1 MNKRGFTMKFS
12 YKPIC
17 AAMLCITAAGN
28 AFADDQTPVV
38 TEAVSVV
45 GTGQTKQEQSITRV
59 DMQNALPGTSPLK
72 VLSKLPGVQFT
83 SSDPWGS
90 YEWSTRFNV
99 RGFNQNQLGFT
110 LDDVPLGDM
119 SYGNN
124 NGLHISRAIAS
135 ENIRSASVEEGSG
148 NLAAASTSNLGGT
161 VKFVSTDP
169 SDKFGM
175 KVGQTLGSSNTSR
188 TFVRIDTG
196 RFASGT
202 KAYISYSRN
211 RANKWKGWGP
221 QEQDQVNAKIVQ
233 LSGENRFSAFLN
245 TSHRLETDYADLSL
259 ETQRL
264 LGWNWDNY
272 APNWQAAVNAANGT
286 YLPGV
291 AAVVGSNGYG
301 PKDAAYYLGR
311 GIRDDQ
317 LGGIAADVKM
327 TDSTRAKATFYYHH
341 DAGQGHWYTP
351 YTASSATVPISVR
364 TSEYGIGRSGL
375 VASMTYKHDNNEV
388 EGGLWVER
396 SIHDITR
403 NYYAIPGPIDTA
415 HFLSNPMATAFKQ
428 NFVTTTRVFH
438 LQDTVSM
445 MGDRMKVNVGVK
457 SPSVTID
464 STTLVGT
471 LAAGQIEAK
480 KSFLPSIGMNFKFN
494 QQDEMFASV
503 AQNMRA
509 FQPGLDG
516 PFNATQAGFD
526 AIRNNLKPEESVNME
541 IGVRT
546 NRENLQASASFYTVD
561 FKNRLLR
568 IQQCSGIAGCP
579 SVFANVGKVHTNGFQ
594 ADALWSLTRN
604 FKWFNSFSYNDSQ
617 YKDNYMNGATL
628 VATAGKTVVDAPK
641 EMFSTEFSYEQ
652 GGYFASIDGKY
663 TSKRYYTYLNDGQ
676 VPSYTVFNLTAGYK
690 QKKLG
695 FIEDFRAQLNVTN
708 LLNERYF
715 GTIGTNGFVESDPT
729 GGAMTLQAGA
739 PQMAFVTVSG
749 RF

>member
-1 MNKRGFTMKFS
+1 MKFS
-12 YKPIC
+12 SKMKPIC
-17 AAMLCITAAGN
+17 AAMLCLTAAGN

-38 TEAVSVV
+38 TDSVSVV
-45 GTGQTKQEQSITRV
+45 GTGQTKQEQSITRA
-59 DMQNALPGTSPLK
+59 DMQNAVPGTSPLK

-83 SSDPWGS
+83 SSDPWGD

-148 NLAAASTSNLGGT
+148 NLEAASTSNLGGT
-161 VKFVSTDP
+161 VKFVSSDP
-169 SDKFGM
+169 SDKFGIQ
-175 KVGQTLGSSNTSR
+175 VGQTFGSSSTTR
-188 TFVRIDTG
+188 TFVRLDSG
-196 RFASGT
+196 RFSTGT

-211 RANKWKGWGP
+211 RADKWKGWGP
-221 QEQDQVNAKIVQ
+221 QEQNQLNAKLVQ
-233 LSGENRFSAFLN
+233 ISGENRYSAFLN

-272 APNWQAAVNAANGT
+272 APNWQAAVNAANGV

-291 AAVVGSNGYG
+291 ASVVGANGYG
-301 PKDAAYYLGR
+301 PLDAAYYLGR

-317 LGGIAADVKM
+317 LGGLAADMKL
-327 TDSTRAKATFYYHH
+327 TDSTRAKATFYHHH
-341 DAGQGHWYTP
+341 DVGQGHWYTP
-351 YTASSATVPISVR
+351 YTPSSATVPISVR
-364 TSEYGIGRSGL
+364 TSEYSISRTGL
-375 VASMTYKHDNNEV
+375 VASMTYTHDNNEI
-388 EGGLWVER
+388 EGGIWVER
-396 SIHDITR
+396 NLHDVAR
-403 NYYAIPGPIDTA
+403 NFYAIPGPVDTA
-415 HFLSNPMATAFKQ
+415 YFLSNPTLTQFRQ
-428 NFVTTTRVFH
+428 SFVTTTRVFH
-438 LQDTVSM
+438 LQDTVFLM
-445 MGDRMKVNVGVK
+445 NDNLKLNVGVK
-457 SPSVTID
+457 SPRVTID

-471 LAAGQIEAK
+471 LAAGQLEAK
-480 KSFLPSIGMNFKFN
+480 ENFLPSVGLNYKLN
-494 QQDEMFASV
+494 PQDEVFASI

-516 PFNATQAGFD
+516 PFNASQAGFD
-526 AIRNNLKPEESVNME
+526 AIKASLKPEKSTNME

-546 NRENLQASASFYTVD
+546 TRDSIQASASIYSVD
-561 FKNRLLR
+561 FKDRLLK
-568 IQQCSGIAGCP
+568 ISSVGIVGAP
-579 SVFANVGKVHTNGFQ
+579 SVFANVGRVQTNGFQ
-594 ADALWSLTRN
+594 ADALWSITRN

-617 YKDNYMNGATL
+617 YKDNYTNGGVV

-641 EMFSTEFSYEQ
+641 VMFSSEIAYEYA
-652 GGYFASIDGKY
+652 GYFASLNGKY
-663 TSKRYYTYLNDGQ
+663 TGKRYYTYLNDGQ
-676 VPSYTVFNLTAGYK
+676 VPSYTVFDLTAGYK

-708 LLNERYF
+708 LLNEHYF
-715 GTIGTNGFVESDPT
+715 GTIGSNGFVNSDPT
-729 GGAMTLQAGA
+729 GGAMTLQVGA
-739 PQMAFVTVSG
+739 PRLSFITVSG